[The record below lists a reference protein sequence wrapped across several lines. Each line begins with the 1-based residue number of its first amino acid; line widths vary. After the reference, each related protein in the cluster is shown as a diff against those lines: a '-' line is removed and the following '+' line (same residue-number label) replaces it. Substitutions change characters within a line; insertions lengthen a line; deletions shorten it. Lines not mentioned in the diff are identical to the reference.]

1 MNIEKNSV
9 IQQLRVKWLRPV
21 WGIIIG
27 ALLGFILLHPYVM
40 LLGSIG
46 VIPGHFAPSFP
57 GGWDLKAILAL
68 EYSMFVMA
76 APLAFFGAAT
86 GFMAGVY
93 LNRAAKLQQLL
104 LEQEKNAASLE
115 AVKALS
121 ATLSHY
127 LLNANMI
134 IGGKVRHCRR
144 FDPPQD
150 ILDSLQTIEEQGR
163 TIDAVVGALGEVARV
178 AIIQSAPN
186 QIPMID
192 LTKNLEERLRQFE
205 GSLNSQGPGN
215 K

>member
-1 MNIEKNSV
+1 MNIETNSV
-9 IQQLRVKWLRPV
+9 TQKRSVKLLRPA

-27 ALLGFILLHPYVM
+27 TLLGFILLHPYVM
-40 LLGSIG
+40 LLGSMG
-46 VIPGHFAPSFP
+46 GIPGHLVQSFP
-57 GGWDLKAILAL
+57 SEWDLKSILAL

-93 LNRAAKLQQLL
+93 LNRTDRLHQVL
-104 LEQEKNAASLE
+104 LEQEKSTASLE

-144 FDPPQD
+144 LDPTQD
-150 ILDSLQTIEEQGR
+150 ILDSLRTIEEQGR
-163 TIDAVVGALGEVARV
+163 TIDAVVGALREVAKV
-178 AIIQSAPN
+178 AIIHGTPN

-192 LTKNLEERLRQFE
+192 LTKELEERLCQFE

-215 K
+215 R